1 MLTCSATTTNTAI
14 NKVASF
20 FGDAVLHEMQLG
32 VIVDDLFEESR
43 SFDEEEELNYTDKIY
58 KMSVHPLMI
67 EFISGQGTARHGT
80 VQ

>member
-1 MLTCSATTTNTAI
+1 MSCNKNKNTAI

-43 SFDEEEELNYTDKIY
+43 SFDEVNYSDKLHT
-58 KMSVHPLMI
+58 MAVHPLLI